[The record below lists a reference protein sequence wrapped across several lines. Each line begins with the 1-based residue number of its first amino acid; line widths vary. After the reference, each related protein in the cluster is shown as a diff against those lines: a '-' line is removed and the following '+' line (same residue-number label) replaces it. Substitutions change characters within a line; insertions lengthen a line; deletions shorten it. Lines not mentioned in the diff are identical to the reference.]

1 MPSLIEKVAKPVP
14 RGSGNHLILIFN
26 LHIFFFLLWAK
37 QNVKFHTETNNKK
50 GVPFA
55 IHDAEFPLDLQG
67 ISQKKGNDSTTLK
80 AMMELNFFDLLSDR
94 EKWELWEQ
102 GRGDLV
108 IWGRTL
114 FDSLANT
121 TLLYVHIRFYKNTL
135 YFFPLRY

>member
-67 ISQKKGNDSTTLK
+67 INKKK
-80 AMMELNFFDLLSDR
+80 
-94 EKWELWEQ
+94 K
-102 GRGDLV
+102 
-108 IWGRTL
+108 
-114 FDSLANT
+114 
-121 TLLYVHIRFYKNTL
+121 
-135 YFFPLRY
+135 